1 MDTSQNRNYWF
12 YARIDGK
19 DDNDPPP
26 SNPPKDPPPGS
37 GGEK

>member
-1 MDTSQNRNYWF
+1 MDTLKKWNYRF
-12 YARIDGK
+12 SERKDGV

-26 SNPPKDPPPGS
+26 PNPPKDPPPGS